1 MENKERIQQHYIE
14 FVLEHGR
21 QPVSVF
27 AFAKQLGISEAEF
40 YAHYNSFEGLEQD
53 VWKDIF
59 ESTRTKVESQEV
71 YMQYSVREKLLS
83 FYYSWIEILK
93 NRRSF
98 IVYTSNKYPGRRLH
112 TASTELTA
120 FRSAFKDFA
129 GELIRE
135 GRTTEEILDRPYLSS
150 RYADGFWM
158 QALFVLNFWI
168 KDQSKNFEQTDVA
181 IEKAVNTSFDLLGR
195 TALDSVFD
203 FAKFLYQSKN

>member
-1 MENKERIQQHYIE
+1 MENKEHIQQHYIAY
-14 FVLEHGR
+14 VLEHGR

-27 AFAKQLGISEAEF
+27 AFARHVGINEKGF
-40 YAHYNSFEGLEQD
+40 YQHFNSFEGLEQD
-53 VWKDIF
+53 VWKDLF
-59 ESTRTKVESQEV
+59 ETTRIKVESQEV

-83 FYYSWIEILK
+83 FYYSWIEVLK
-93 NRRSF
+93 NSRSF
-98 IVYTSNKYPGRRLH
+98 VVYTANKYPGRRLH
-112 TASTELTA
+112 TASLELYT
-120 FRSAFKDFA
+120 FRSAFKEFA

-135 GRTTEEILDRPYLSS
+135 GRTTEEIIDRPYLSN

-195 TALDSVFD
+195 TPLDSIFD

>member
-1 MENKERIQQHYIE
+1 MENKEHIQQRYIE
-14 FVLEHGR
+14 YVLEHGR

-27 AFAKQLGISEAEF
+27 AFAKHLGISEQEF
-40 YAHYNSFEGLEQD
+40 YKHYNSFEGLEQD
-53 VWKDIF
+53 VWKELF
-59 ESTRTKVESQEV
+59 ETTRTKVEGQEV

-83 FYYSWIEILK
+83 FYYSWIEVLK
-93 NRRSF
+93 NNRSF
-98 IVYTSNKYPGRRLH
+98 VVYTASKYPGRRLH
-112 TASTELTA
+112 TASPELYT
-120 FRSAFKDFA
+120 FRNAFKEFA

-135 GRTTEEILDRPYLSS
+135 GRTTDEIIDRPYLSN

-195 TALDSVFD
+195 TPLDSIVD

>member
-1 MENKERIQQHYIE
+1 MENKEHIHQQYIE
-14 FVLEHGR
+14 YVLEHGR

-27 AFAKQLGISEAEF
+27 AFAKHLGISEQEF
-40 YAHYNSFEGLEQD
+40 YQHFNSFEGLEQE
-53 VWKDIF
+53 VWREMF
-59 ESTRTKVESQEV
+59 ETTRIKVEGQEV

-93 NRRSF
+93 NNRSF
-98 IVYTSNKYPGRRLH
+98 VVYTANKYPGRRLH
-112 TASTELTA
+112 TASTELYT
-120 FRSAFKDFA
+120 FRNAFKEFA

-135 GRTTEEILDRPYLSS
+135 GRTTDEIIDRPYLSN

-195 TALDSVFD
+195 TPLDSIFD
-203 FAKFLYQSKN
+203 FAKFLYQNKN